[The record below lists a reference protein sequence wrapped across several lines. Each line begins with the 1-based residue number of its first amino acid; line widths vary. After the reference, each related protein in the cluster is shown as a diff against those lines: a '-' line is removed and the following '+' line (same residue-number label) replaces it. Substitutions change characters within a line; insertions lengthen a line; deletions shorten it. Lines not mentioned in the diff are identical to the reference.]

1 MDLSGSREIAAPPEV
16 VWRGLNDPETLRKAI
31 PGCETLT
38 KLSDNEFEATAGV
51 AIGPVKAKFKGKIRL
66 ADLNPP
72 TSYTISGEGQGGVAG
87 FAKGEAKVSL
97 APIAGG
103 TRLDYD
109 VKAQVG
115 GKLAQVGQRL
125 IDGAAKKMADEFFEN
140 FSTIVAP
147 PSAEA
152 EAVAAPEESEGLPQS
167 IWIPLLIAALAL
179 LIAAAIALS

>member
-51 AIGPVKAKFKGKIRL
+51 AIGPVKAKFKGKVRL

-97 APIAGG
+97 APITGG

-125 IDGAAKKMADEFFEN
+125 IDGAAKKWPTSSSRISRPSSRRHRPKPKRSPRRKNPKACR
-140 FSTIVAP
+140 SRSGSRCSSPRSRCSSPP
-147 PSAEA
+147 PS
-152 EAVAAPEESEGLPQS
+152 P
-167 IWIPLLIAALAL
+167 
-179 LIAAAIALS
+179 